1 MDITAVLILITTDEE
16 MKKKNTGIAVK
27 EVQLERDFGGG
38 IGLTELLSVIYLSKR
53 CIHEDCTEGV
63 VVNKDNKT
71 VLLIDSRDRSSRGTF
86 CWLKRCWQH
95 FSGKYLPEL

>member
-27 EVQLERDFGGG
+27 EVQLECDLGG
-38 IGLTELLSVIYLSKR
+38 IRLTPPPRAFVIYLSKR

-71 VLLIDSRDRSSRGTF
+71 VLLVVM
-86 CWLKRCWQH
+86 C
-95 FSGKYLPEL
+95 

>member
-16 MKKKNTGIAVK
+16 MKKKNTGIVVK
-27 EVQLERDFGGG
+27 EVQLEHAFGG
-38 IGLTELLSVIYLSKR
+38 IRLTPPRAFVIYLSKR

-71 VLLIDSRDRSSRGTF
+71 VLLVVM
-86 CWLKRCWQH
+86 C
-95 FSGKYLPEL
+95 

>member
-16 MKKKNTGIAVK
+16 MKKKNTGIAMK
-27 EVQLERDFGGG
+27 EVQLERDFGGR
-38 IGLTELLSVIYLSKR
+38 IGRLFVIFLSKR

-71 VLLIDSRDRSSRGTF
+71 VLLIVM
-86 CWLKRCWQH
+86 C
-95 FSGKYLPEL
+95 